1 MMALSHFDDK
11 DHQPN
16 NRDLAEALGRTKKLW
31 DDLIDHVAKEYNPA
45 TQVWSH
51 SGEKYGWSVRLI
63 RKKRTILYLIPQA
76 KHFLTA
82 FVLGKKATDVARESN
97 LPEDIMTIIEEA
109 PVYGEGRGFR
119 IPTRNKATLNALK
132 KLAAIKMA
140 N

>member
-1 MMALSHFDDK
+1 MALSYLDDK
-11 DHQPN
+11 ARAPTEG
-16 NRDLAEALGRTKKLW
+16 DLAAALGRSKKLW
-31 DDLIDHVAKEYNPA
+31 DRLIAHAQDEYAPL

-51 SGEKYGWSVRLI
+51 SGAKYGWSLRLI

-82 FVLGKKATDVARESN
+82 FVLGKKATDVLRQN
-97 LPEDIMTIIEEA
+97 PLPVAMMAIIEDA

-119 IPTRNKATLNALK
+119 LPTRVKADLQAILQ
-132 KLAAIKMA
+132 LAAVKME